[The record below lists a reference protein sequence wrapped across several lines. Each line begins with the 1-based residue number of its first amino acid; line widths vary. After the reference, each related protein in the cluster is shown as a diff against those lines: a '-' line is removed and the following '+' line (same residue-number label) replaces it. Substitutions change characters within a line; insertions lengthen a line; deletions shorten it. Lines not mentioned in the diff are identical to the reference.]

1 MAWFAERGVTV
12 ERVLS
17 DNGSAYRSHSWRD
30 ARADLGIAHRRSG
43 PTGPRTNGKV
53 SNASTRTPTHGL
65 ARTRFHDSEAQ
76 RRAALTARAP
86 RLQITIAS
94 TPPSLQA
101 PASVAACLCVANR

>member
-53 SNASTRTPTHGL
+53 SKASTRTPTHGL

-76 RRAALTARAP
+76 RRAALTAR
-86 RLQITIAS
+86 LHFYKS
-94 TPPSLQA
+94 PSRPLRH
-101 PASVAACLCVANR
+101 PSKLPLP